1 MPSLTL
7 PSPLDKLAGK
17 AASTGYGLKVLAES
31 GILRPYSPLSLA
43 KAGRAL
49 RQWGTGPA
57 GGFLAMA
64 TLVPDRVWVIDERGD
79 LTFREVDLRT
89 NALARALQK
98 LGVSEGDSVA
108 LMARNHRGFVEA
120 TVAAA
125 KLGAD
130 LIYLNTA
137 FAGPQLVDVLE
148 REKPTVVIHDE
159 EFTGLLEKAQV
170 EKRVL
175 SWVDSETQVDT
186 LDSLI
191 EAERDDSPLPVPGG
205 HSRIIILTSG
215 TTGTPKGAPRNEA
228 GIDAA
233 ISLLSRMP
241 LRYGWRVHI
250 AAPLFHTWGFAHMML
265 SLLLGHTI
273 VLRRKFDPEAA
284 LDLVD
289 DQQCEGMVVIPVM
302 LQRILGLPD
311 EKLRRYSLETV
322 KVVAASG
329 SALPGD
335 LALSWMDRF
344 GDNLYNTYGSTE
356 VAYAS
361 IATPED
367 MRQEPNTAG
376 KPPWATV
383 VKIFDDQGA
392 ELPQGE
398 SGRIFVGNSLLFE
411 GYTGGGQKDM
421 IDGLMSSGDVGRF
434 DEHGLLY
441 VEGRDDEMIVSGGEN
456 VFPKEVEDCLARHEA
471 VVEVAAL
478 GVDDDDFGKR
488 LRAFVVLR
496 DGVSASEDELK
507 SHVKQNLAR
516 FKVPREIVM
525 LDELPRNATGKVLKR
540 ELHEYDANRAPSLT
554 SSRSNERTRAG
565 RARARLHPA
574 RPVRSGRHPV
584 VVPRE
589 EGGRADLLP
598 VCVLR
603 GLHRGDGRHQEP
615 AGRLPDLR
623 QRGAG
628 DLVRPDLRAAR
639 LRRHRRAQLPAA
651 LGLLAARR
659 GVARVRR
666 VRRGS
671 RGAAPVV
678 VRHRQG
684 GDGPLGR
691 PQRQLRG
698 PRPGGAPAPAPRAQL
713 RRCSR
718 TDRAVR
724 PAVWTS

>member
-1 MPSLTL
+1 MTL
-7 PSPLDKLAGK
+7 PSPFDKLATK

-31 GILRPYSPLSLA
+31 GILRPYSPVALA

-49 RQWGTGPA
+49 QQWGTGPA

-64 TLVPDRVWVIDERGD
+64 TLVPDRVWIIDEQGD
-79 LTFREVDLRT
+79 LTFREVDRRT

-148 REKPTVVIHDE
+148 REEPTVVIHDE
-159 EFTGLLEKAQV
+159 EFTGMLEKAHV

-175 SWVDSETQVDT
+175 SWVDGETGPSSGSDT
-186 LDSLI
+186 LDALI
-191 EAERDDSPLPVPGG
+191 EGEQDDGPVSVPGR
-205 HSRIIILTSG
+205 HTRIIILTSG

-241 LRYGWRVHI
+241 LKYGWRVHI
-250 AAPLFHTWGFAHMML
+250 AAPLFHTWGFAHLML

-273 VLRRKFDPEAA
+273 VLRRKFDPEASLA
-284 LDLVD
+284 LVD
-289 DQQCEGMVVIPVM
+289 EKACDGMVVIPVM
-302 LQRILGLPD
+302 LQRVLGLPD
-311 EKLRRYSLETV
+311 EQLEKYSLETV

-367 MRQEPNTAG
+367 MRNEPSTAG

-383 VKIFDDQGA
+383 VKIFDDQGKEVA
-392 ELPQGE
+392 QGA

-411 GYTGGGQKDM
+411 GYTGGGHKDM

-434 DEHGLLY
+434 DEQGLLY

-478 GVDDDDFGKR
+478 GVDDDDFGTR

-496 DGVSASEDELK
+496 DGSSADGDELK
-507 SHVKQNLAR
+507 AHVKDNLAR
-516 FKVPREIVM
+516 YKVPREIVV

-540 ELHEYDANRAPSLT
+540 ELQDWDAD
-554 SSRSNERTRAG
+554 
-565 RARARLHPA
+565 
-574 RPVRSGRHPV
+574 
-584 VVPRE
+584 
-589 EGGRADLLP
+589 ADA
-598 VCVLR
+598 
-603 GLHRGDGRHQEP
+603 DSDSDSDD
-615 AGRLPDLR
+615 A
-623 QRGAG
+623 
-628 DLVRPDLRAAR
+628 
-639 LRRHRRAQLPAA
+639 
-651 LGLLAARR
+651 
-659 GVARVRR
+659 
-666 VRRGS
+666 
-671 RGAAPVV
+671 
-678 VRHRQG
+678 
-684 GDGPLGR
+684 
-691 PQRQLRG
+691 
-698 PRPGGAPAPAPRAQL
+698 
-713 RRCSR
+713 
-718 TDRAVR
+718 
-724 PAVWTS
+724 

>member
-1 MPSLTL
+1 L

-17 AASTGYGLKVLAES
+17 AASTGYGLKVLAGS
-31 GILRPYSPLSLA
+31 GILRPYSPMSLA
-43 KAGRAL
+43 RAGRAL
-49 RQWGTGPA
+49 QQWGTGPA
-57 GGFLAMA
+57 GGFLAIA
-64 TLVPDRVWVIDERGD
+64 TLVPDRVWLIDERGE
-79 LTFREVDLRT
+79 LTFRQVDRRT
-89 NALARALQK
+89 NALARALEK

-120 TVAAA
+120 TVGAA

-148 REKPTVVIHDE
+148 RERPTVVIHDE
-159 EFTGLLEKAQV
+159 EFTGMLAKAPLDR
-170 EKRVL
+170 RVL
-175 SWVDSETQVDT
+175 SWVDDETGPTSGSVT

-191 EAERDDSPLPVPGG
+191 EGEPDDSALPAPDR

-241 LRYGWRVHI
+241 LKYGWRVHI
-250 AAPLFHTWGFAHMML
+250 AAPLFHTWGFAHLML

-273 VLRRKFDPEAA
+273 VLRRRFDPEAA

-289 DQQCEGMVVIPVM
+289 DQRCDGMVVIPVM
-302 LQRILGLPD
+302 LQRMLGLPD
-311 EKLRRYSLETV
+311 EKLDAHSLATV

-356 VAYAS
+356 VAYAT

-367 MRQEPNTAG
+367 MRREPTTAG
-376 KPPWATV
+376 RPPWATV
-383 VKIFDDQGA
+383 VKILDDQGR

-456 VFPKEVEDCLARHEA
+456 VFPKEVEDTLARHDA

-478 GVDDDDFGKR
+478 GVDDDDFGQR

-496 DGVSASEDELK
+496 DGASASEEELK
-507 SHVKQNLAR
+507 AHVKDNLAR
-516 FKVPREIVM
+516 FKVPREIVV

-540 ELHEYDANRAPSLT
+540 ELREYDVDGAPST
-554 SSRSNERTRAG
+554 GS
-565 RARARLHPA
+565 
-574 RPVRSGRHPV
+574 
-584 VVPRE
+584 
-589 EGGRADLLP
+589 D
-598 VCVLR
+598 
-603 GLHRGDGRHQEP
+603 
-615 AGRLPDLR
+615 R
-623 QRGAG
+623 QAK
-628 DLVRPDLRAAR
+628 A
-639 LRRHRRAQLPAA
+639 
-651 LGLLAARR
+651 
-659 GVARVRR
+659 
-666 VRRGS
+666 
-671 RGAAPVV
+671 
-678 VRHRQG
+678 
-684 GDGPLGR
+684 
-691 PQRQLRG
+691 
-698 PRPGGAPAPAPRAQL
+698 
-713 RRCSR
+713 
-718 TDRAVR
+718 
-724 PAVWTS
+724 